1 MQMDVQIRR
10 NTEGISNPE
19 TPNAL
24 GNLLQ
29 MMARV
34 AHLASTSTIA
44 VSDER
49 YRHGYLHGKLGRKK
63 RRKPLFFG
71 TRVDVRSKK
80 FTRARKDAI
89 MLKLIPLHMKQEAAR
104 DDRAFPHD

>member
-63 RRKPLFFG
+63 KAKAAILRDACRCEIQEIYK
-71 TRVDVRSKK
+71 SKK
-80 FTRARKDAI
+80 RCNYAKTDSTAHETGGRQR
-89 MLKLIPLHMKQEAAR
+89 
-104 DDRAFPHD
+104 